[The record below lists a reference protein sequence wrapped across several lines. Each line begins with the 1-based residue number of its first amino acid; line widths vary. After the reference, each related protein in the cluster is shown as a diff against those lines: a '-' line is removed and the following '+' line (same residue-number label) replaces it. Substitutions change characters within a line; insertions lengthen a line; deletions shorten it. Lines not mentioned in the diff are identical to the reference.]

1 MTCPAPVLQVINKGG
16 ISYKNSPWHRECFT
30 CTNCNKQLAGEKFTS
45 KDEQPYCG
53 DCFGELFA
61 KRCCR
66 CTKPITGKRRWE
78 RVCVVVPQLCAC
90 SHRYVFPQLCVPIPT
105 ALCMFPHICVP
116 TALSSHSHSS
126 LCQQLCVPIPT
137 ALCMFPQIRVPT
149 ALCSHSHNSVCQQ
162 LRVPIPTALCMFPQI
177 CVPTALCS
185 HSHSVVM
192 HTYVHTQCEWMRW
205 HTVLVSPFWSVLQV
219 LAAPSSSLSRIVTGT
234 VSVSCATSAQPAWWV
249 VASSWTAMR
258 SSAPSADGANCLG

>member
-66 CTKPITGKRRWE
+66 CTKPITGKRCWE

-90 SHRYVFPQLCVPIPT
+90 SHRSVFQQLFVPIPT
-105 ALCMFPHICVP
+105 ALCANSSVFPFPQLC
-116 TALSSHSHSS
+116 SCSHRSVF
-126 LCQQLCVPIPT
+126 QQLFVPIPT
-137 ALCMFPQIRVPT
+137 TLCANSSVFPFPQLC
-149 ALCSHSHNSVCQQ
+149 ACSHRSVFQQ
-162 LRVPIPTALCMFPQI
+162 LFVPI
-177 CVPTALCS
+177 PTALCS